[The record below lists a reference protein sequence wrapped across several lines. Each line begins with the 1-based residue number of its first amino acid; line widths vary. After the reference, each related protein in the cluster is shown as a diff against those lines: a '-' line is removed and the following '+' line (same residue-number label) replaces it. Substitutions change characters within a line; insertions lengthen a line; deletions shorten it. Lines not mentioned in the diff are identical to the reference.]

1 MKKEIRALK
10 AYSVV
15 ITMLVLVLYLSS
27 FSSNNRIVK
36 FDEIDV
42 QRINIIESD
51 GSLKMVISNKE
62 RQHPGICNGK
72 VIEREEPRAPGILF
86 FNHLGDEMGGIM
98 YGENG
103 KDGHFGTFTWDK
115 VRSDQTMGYRYIED
129 SEGNYESGIQMWQRP
144 NFPSEVELALRDSV
158 SNITSDT
165 ERKKA
170 IKELIEEGKITR
182 RRMFIGKNRNDDSV
196 IEMLDKQGNSRLA
209 LMVSSDG
216 TPQLIFLDEEG
227 SIIYRIPEESEVK

>member
-10 AYSVV
+10 VYSVV

-27 FSSNNRIVK
+27 FSSHNRITK

-42 QRINIIESD
+42 ERINIIESD

-72 VIEREEPRAPGILF
+72 VIEREGPRAPGILF
-86 FNHLGDEMGGIM
+86 FNQLGDEMGGIM

-227 SIIYRIPEESEVK
+227 SVIYRIPEENEVK